1 MTFSAPAQKL
11 AAYASLSA
19 TEVGVMGALSE
30 GRLQSYSRGRDIVL
44 QGQSLKTM
52 FIIVEGWAMRY
63 KTLADGR
70 RQILSFLVAGDV
82 CDPYCFLLHKADH
95 SIGTITDV
103 TTVTVDRGTMEDIV
117 LAHPGLAK
125 AMWVNALVTA
135 SIQREWCVSIGQRT
149 AFERL
154 SHLFCEM
161 YSRLEVVGL
170 AQEGRCAFPVNQYD
184 LADATGMTAVH
195 VNRVL
200 QELRNRG
207 LIQLQRPDLFIPDL
221 IRLQTVALF
230 DPLYLHPK
238 PRESDAREAMHE
250 Q

>member
-11 AAYASLSA
+11 AAYAPLTA
-19 TEVGVMGALSE
+19 TEVGIVGALAE
-30 GRLQSYSRGRDIVL
+30 GRLQSHSKGCDIVS
-44 QGQSLKTM
+44 QGQSLTSM
-52 FIIVEGWAMRY
+52 FMIIDGWAMRY
-63 KTLADGR
+63 KTLVDGR
-70 RQILSFLVAGDV
+70 RQILSFLVSGDV
-82 CDPYCFLLHKADH
+82 CDPYCFLLHQADH
-95 SIGTITDV
+95 SIGTITEV
-103 TTVTVDRGTMEDIV
+103 TAVTVNRSVMEDIV
-117 LAHPGLAK
+117 LGHPGLAK

-135 SIQREWCVSIGQRT
+135 SIQREWCVSIGQRS

-170 AQEGRCAFPVNQYD
+170 AKAGRCAFPVNQYD

-200 QELRNRG
+200 QEMRNNG
-207 LIQLQRPDLFIPDL
+207 LIELQRPDLFIPDL
-221 IRLQTVALF
+221 PRLQAVALF

-238 PRESDAREAMHE
+238 PREPDAREAMYE

>member
-11 AAYASLSA
+11 SAYAPLTA
-19 TEVGVMGALSE
+19 IEVGVMGTLSE
-30 GRLQSYSRGRDIVL
+30 GRMQSYPKGRDIVS
-44 QGQSLKTM
+44 QGQSLGNM

-63 KTLADGR
+63 KTLMDGR
-70 RQILSFLVAGDV
+70 RQIVSFLVAGDV

-103 TTVTVDRGTMEDIV
+103 ATVTVNRGTMEDIV
-117 LAHPGLAK
+117 LSHPGLAK

-135 SIQREWCVSIGQRT
+135 SIQREWCVSIGQRS

-170 AQEGRCAFPVNQYD
+170 AENGRCAFPVNQYD

-207 LIQLQRPDLFIPDL
+207 LIQLQRPDLFIPDVP
-221 IRLQTVALF
+221 RLQAVAFF

-238 PRESDAREAMHE
+238 PREPDAMEAVHE